1 MQQQSRYRIDFLLP
15 VLRGLPLP
23 SRSRTRK
30 AGVSRLQ
37 PARSCHRVAGAR
49 ADRTQSAQRHSR
61 VEVPLR
67 DFAQYPSASISTRL
81 LPSVPVRCGKHLS
94 ASLSTRPLPSV
105 PVRCGKHPGERR
117 RAGGNLGLLA
127 PTGLGEPL
135 VELVALCRVCR
146 DVFKLGRARIL
157 QPLAHQPR
165 VILHRPPRVLPPGGA
180 RTLVGVE
187 VLRKVA
193 GQPCELGG
201 KMALGVSRLRLECE
215 VRLPL
220 RDKPVLHLLA
230 VELVLMPPARALA
243 LSRGA
248 VGRLLGQ
255 TKLLVRPL
263 LVARLVVDTARA
275 GPHGSQQDR
284 AAAR

>member
-81 LPSVPVRCGKHLS
+81 
-94 ASLSTRPLPSV
+94 LPSV

>member
-94 ASLSTRPLPSV
+94 ASLIPVRCGKHLSASLSTRPLPSV

-135 VELVALCRVCR
+135 VELCVGMG
-146 DVFKLGRARIL
+146 GR
-157 QPLAHQPR
+157 
-165 VILHRPPRVLPPGGA
+165 
-180 RTLVGVE
+180 VGVG
-187 VLRKVA
+187 VGVRRW
-193 GQPCELGG
+193 GLGCG
-201 KMALGVSRLRLECE
+201 RWASGGCMRLGLGLGLKLVS
-215 VRLPL
+215 V
-220 RDKPVLHLLA
+220 D
-230 VELVLMPPARALA
+230 PPAKWTQLKVPA
-243 LSRGA
+243 G
-248 VGRLLGQ
+248 
-255 TKLLVRPL
+255 T
-263 LVARLVVDTARA
+263 A
-275 GPHGSQQDR
+275 GPLFGVTSL
-284 AAAR
+284 